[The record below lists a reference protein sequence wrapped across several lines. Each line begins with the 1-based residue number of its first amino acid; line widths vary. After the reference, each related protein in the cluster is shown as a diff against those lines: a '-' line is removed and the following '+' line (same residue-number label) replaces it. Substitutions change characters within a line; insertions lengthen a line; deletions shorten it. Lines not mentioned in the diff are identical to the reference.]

1 MIPSKASDAHGRRN
15 EGKYSGI
22 RMAALLLF
30 TLSSAHAALLT
41 ESSYLVSQ
49 SGSQSGITLPSF
61 SGGSEGGLAPLA
73 DDNAVSRNALNVTA
87 AGYILSF
94 YYGSEDS
101 SGAASTDNAR
111 GPVVAIITD
120 MIRASHTFR
129 SSALASE
136 ALMLQA
142 NSNLFTNAHLD

>member
-1 MIPSKASDAHGRRN
+1 MIPSKASDARGRLN

-30 TLSSAHAALLT
+30 SLSSAHAALLT

-49 SGSQSGITLPSF
+49 SGSQTGIALPAF
-61 SGGSEGGLAPLA
+61 GGGSQGALAPLA

-87 AGYILSF
+87 AGYMLSF
-94 YYGSEDS
+94 YYGSGES

-111 GPVVAIITD
+111 GPVVAIISD
-120 MIRASHTFR
+120 MIRASHTFG
-129 SSALASE
+129 SSARDSE

-142 NSNLFTNAHLD
+142 NSNFFTNAHLD